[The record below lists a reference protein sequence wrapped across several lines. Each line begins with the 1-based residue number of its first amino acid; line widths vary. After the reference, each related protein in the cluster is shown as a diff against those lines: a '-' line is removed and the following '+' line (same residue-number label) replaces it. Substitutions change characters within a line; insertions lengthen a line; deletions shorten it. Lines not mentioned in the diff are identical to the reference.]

1 MKRIKTKALIFTLA
15 AAVFIAAAPQTAR
28 ADEGDVNIGKGHV
41 TFTKEKKMDSDFR
54 NHHIEKTFSGLQP
67 GDSREFEITI
77 KNENPSTTDWYMSNK
92 VIQSLEEA
100 NKAAAGGG
108 YTYYLSYTDS
118 KKKETILYNSNRV
131 GGDEKTTPDGTTL
144 EGLHQATNQMEVD
157 EEYFFLDDLKEGQ
170 SGKVLLKIE
179 LDGETQGNDYQD
191 TMAELGLKFAVE
203 LPETGSQKKQRE
215 IKRVNRTVR
224 EMRNAVKT
232 GDERNM
238 LPYFIIGAISGL
250 ILLLVGFYSLSLRK
264 KECAGTASA
273 QVGREE

>member
-28 ADEGDVNIGKGHV
+28 ADGWHV
-41 TFTKEKKMDSDFR
+41 TFTDKKKMKSNFKN
-54 NHHIEKTFSGLQP
+54 NHIDERVSELQP
-67 GDSREFEITI
+67 GDSAEFEITL
-77 KNENPSTTDWYMSNK
+77 KNENPATTDWYMSNK

-108 YTYYLSYTDS
+108 YSYYLSYTDS

-131 GGDEKTTPDGTTL
+131 GGDEKTTPNGTTL

-157 EEYFFLDDLKEGQ
+157 EEYFFLDDLKKGQ
-170 SGKVLLKIE
+170 SGKVLLKVE

-191 TMAELGLKFAVE
+191 TLAELALRFAVE